1 MKAIAKHDCSV
12 ALTLSLDTL
21 SLNRMSIKQGDIIDF
36 PVYLDK
42 KLNKPISDILG
53 KRSVTFQDG
62 ITLIPTYSK
71 DFEYIE

>member
-12 ALTLSLDTL
+12 ALTISLDIL
-21 SLNRMSIKQGDIIDF
+21 SLNRMSVKKGDIINF
-36 PVYLDK
+36 PVYSDK

-53 KRSVTFQDG
+53 KRNITFQNG

-71 DFEYIE
+71 DFKYIE